1 MPEGRWIVK
10 RLMTVAMS
18 AVLCTGVVVSS
29 ASAGG
34 EHYPPPPQGPHCQTK
49 KGTVF
54 LDQDPANVNNT
65 DRKVTFCHATSSAGN
80 PFVVI
85 TTSINACRAH
95 ETHTKQPKGGT
106 ADVFPTGGCQD

>member
-1 MPEGRWIVK
+1 MK
-10 RLMTVAMS
+10 RLATVAMS
-18 AVLCTGVVVSS
+18 AVLGTVVMVGS

-34 EHYPPPPQGPHCQTK
+34 EHNPPPPQGPHCQTK
-49 KGTVF
+49 NGTVF

-95 ETHTKQPKGGT
+95 ETHTKQPKGGA